1 MKKFF
6 RNQKGINLISL
17 TITVLVILILTN
29 IVIYNVRGNLKT
41 QNIKSLQAD
50 ISNLREKISTYYGQY
65 GEIPAN
71 KEYTNTGKIDVIS
84 PAVDT
89 GKFYV
94 IDLSALDNLTL
105 NYGMDYEK
113 VKSGEVTDVD
123 TLSDLY
129 IINEDSHNIFYV
141 EGVTLDNQTFYT
153 DYTTSDVDT
162 EAVELKYVDNVKIPD
177 GFYYVGGTK
186 ETGLVISDVK
196 GDDLDNSKKGN
207 QFVWIPVENSK
218 DYKRNTNYSNTNIAE
233 NATSDTNYLPDGID
247 DEESAVIDVGGFFV
261 SRFEAGVENGGP
273 VSKKGMAV
281 DSYVTQEKAKTRA
294 KSMINTDSAK
304 SALCSGTQWD
314 LIMKFVDG
322 KDGFSVTQASSDRHN
337 SSGIANTG
345 ANEKD
350 MVCNIYDL
358 EGNAFEYVADK
369 STVDSSSPYIKRGG
383 SYDNTIQA
391 STYTSCNGKEDTSIA
406 FRVVLYVIK
415 NKTWIYQDENG
426 DTAVIP
432 NGFQVSSNSDQN
444 KIANGLVVRGPDN
457 SEFVWVPVPDINNM
471 SQCST
476 AGGNCKLQLVNG
488 ELKCTTHNNTEI
500 IGKLYFSIDNWNDNT
515 ITDNADT
522 TYSNASFREPAYLE
536 NTEYGDESNNNTI
549 GLTLSAMQED
559 YKNMA
564 TSVAKYG
571 GFYVGR
577 YETSL
582 SDATASSAGTNG
594 TVQSKQG
601 VIPSSANDT
610 GTYTWYGLYDKQ
622 NKKYAETNDSI
633 ESSMIWGSQYDRIIN
648 WVKEGTSQLEQAK
661 LASTGLGNNSSGK
674 LTITG
679 DSNYPYD
686 SINNIKDLGGNLYEW
701 TLEAGDISFRTFRGG
716 RYNSDKDTAQRRS
729 AGVPNNEGAI
739 MEEAN
744 DNVGA
749 LIGSRM
755 TLYIK

>member
-17 TITVLVILILTN
+17 TITVLVILVLTN

-141 EGVTLDNQTFYT
+141 EGVKLDNQTFYT

-162 EAVELKYVDNVKIPD
+162 EAVDLKYVDNVKIPD

-406 FRVVLYVIK
+406 FRVVLYVIPSKSWTKTYDQTGIYKDK
-415 NKTWIYQDENG
+415 NN
-426 DTAVIP
+426 DTATIP
-432 NGFQVSSNSDQN
+432 AGFQVSLVGSQN
-444 KIANGLVVRGPDN
+444 EIINGLVVRGPDE
-457 SEFVWVPVPDINNM
+457 SEFVWVPVDDINDM
-471 SQCST
+471 AQCST
-476 AGGNCKLQLVNG
+476 AGGSCNLQLNG
-488 ELKCTTHNNTEI
+488 ETLKCTTHNNTDI
-500 IGKLYFSIDNWNDNT
+500 VGKLYATTNKENFGTVN
-515 ITDNADT
+515 T
-522 TYSNASFREPAYLE
+522 TYDADSGLREPAIVKNY
-536 NTEYGDESNNNTI
+536 DNNSSYNTI
-549 GLTLSAMQED
+549 GLTLSNMQED
-559 YKNMA
+559 YRNMA

-582 SDATASSAGTNG
+582 SNAKDGTA
-594 TVQSKQG
+594 QSKPG
-601 VIPSSANDT
+601 VIPTSAENNATSS
-610 GTYTWYGLYDKQ
+610 WYGLYSKQ
-622 NKKYAETNDSI
+622 KGYTGKNGSV
-633 ESSMIWGSQYDRIIN
+633 ESSMIWGSQYDAMLN
-648 WVKEGTSQLEQAK
+648 WAKKGADKDKITNTS
-661 LASTGLGNNSSGK
+661 LGNNSSGFVTK
-674 LTITG
+674 TG
-679 DSNYPYD
+679 NDTYSND
-686 SINNIKDLGGNLYEW
+686 SINNIRDLGGNLREW
-701 TLEAGDISFRTFRGG
+701 TLEAYRIYYRIARGG
-716 RYNSDKDTAQRRS
+716 NIFSSDSPSARYENNPNST
-729 AGVPNNEGAI
+729 GGFH
-739 MEEAN
+739 
-744 DNVGA
+744 
-749 LIGSRM
+749 GSRM
-755 TLYIK
+755 TLYIKQNQDI